1 MNRESSRADSGSKV
15 LKESI
20 NTANR
25 GIVSAVAILKQ
36 KYPGQFNA
44 SKNEVS
50 RASSRKFFVVSFVI
64 AVIVSSAWLRWG
76 HFNTIADYNFIYN
89 TGLVGGLLML
99 VALTYSLRKRLT
111 ALKNAG
117 KLETWY
123 YLHLGAGIT
132 GPLLIVF
139 HSTFAIKSIN
149 SLIAIIAMVLIVGS
163 GALGRFLFTRLS
175 FTMHSKLAR
184 IDREENQLFESL
196 VKYDSEVIR
205 KHLSRLTT
213 TCLIQPKTVFHIPYA
228 YLLVR
233 AQAAACYVA
242 VGNQITRV
250 LVEVARR
257 GDWDQQTLQATILM
271 EKQYLRQY
279 INTLMDVS
287 LVRSCEQLLSKWRLF
302 HVPVVYLLLLCSLA
316 HVLIVHIY

>member
-1 MNRESSRADSGSKV
+1 MNHESSRADSGSNV
-15 LKESI
+15 STERI
-20 NTANR
+20 NKANK

-44 SKNEVS
+44 SKNEAS
-50 RASSRKFFVVSFVI
+50 RASSRKFFIVLSVI
-64 AVIVSSAWLRWG
+64 AVIVSSAWIRWG
-76 HFNTIADYNFIYN
+76 QFNDIADYDFIYN
-89 TGLVGGLLML
+89 SGLAGGLLML
-99 VALTYSLRKRLT
+99 VALTYSLRKRLPV
-111 ALKNAG
+111 LKNAG

-123 YLHLGAGIT
+123 YLHLGAGIA

-139 HSTFAIKSIN
+139 HSTFAIKSVN

-196 VKYDSEVIR
+196 VKYDSELIR

-242 VGNQITRV
+242 VGDQITRV
-250 LVEVARR
+250 LIEVARR
-257 GDWDQQTLQATILM
+257 GDWDQQTLQATIIM
-271 EKQYLRQY
+271 EKQHLRKY
-279 INTLMDVS
+279 ISTLMDVS

-302 HVPVVYLLLLCSLA
+302 HAPLMYLLLVCSLA
-316 HVLIVHIY
+316 HVFVVHIY